1 MPPLP
6 LDLPHRDATG
16 REDFMVTASNAL
28 AVGLLDQ
35 WPDWPDRRLLL
46 IGPDGSGKSHL
57 ARIWAA
63 ETGADILRPRDVTEE
78 AGPELASR
86 PLVLDDVDRALADG
100 LLEEEAL
107 FHLLNACSASAKG
120 LLLTARR
127 SPAEWSVRLPDLAS
141 RLDATTPAPI
151 DDPDDALLSMLLVKL
166 FDDRQLRVRPALIGY
181 LLGRMERSHAAAR
194 DLVARLD
201 AEALRLGRPLD
212 QRLAREVLDY
222 G

>member
-1 MPPLP
+1 
-6 LDLPHRDATG
+6 
-16 REDFMVTASNAL
+16 MVTQSNAL
-28 AVGLLDQ
+28 AVGLLDR

-46 IGPDGSGKSHL
+46 IGPEGAGKSHL

-63 ETGADILRPRDVTEE
+63 EAGATPVVPAEVTAE
-78 AGPELASR
+78 AAPDLATL
-86 PLVLDDVDRALADG
+86 PLVLEDVDAALGSGG
-100 LLEEEAL
+100 LAEETL
-107 FHLLNACSASAKG
+107 FHLLNACLTSGRG
-120 LLLTARR
+120 LLMTARR
-127 SPAEWSVRLPDLAS
+127 APADWGVRLPDLSS
-141 RLDATTPAPI
+141 RLDAITPAPI

-201 AEALRLGRPLD
+201 REALARRVPLD
-212 QRLAREVLDY
+212 QRLAREVLDE